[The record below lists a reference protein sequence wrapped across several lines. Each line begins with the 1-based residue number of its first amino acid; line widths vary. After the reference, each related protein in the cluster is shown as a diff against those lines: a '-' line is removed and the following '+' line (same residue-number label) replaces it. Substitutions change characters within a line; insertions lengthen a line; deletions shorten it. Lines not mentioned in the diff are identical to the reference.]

1 MKRIIIGL
9 AIILAGS
16 VSIAQ
21 ETSSSNS
28 NVSVDYSINI
38 VSRYIWRGL
47 LYNSSPNFQPDL
59 SLSVGNFSI
68 GSWAS
73 YSFNQNY
80 AEVDL
85 YITYAIG
92 GFSATLFDYYNENEA
107 DMASIKYF
115 KWDRKIT
122 GHALEGTIA
131 WNGTESFPL
140 RALAATFFYGNDRDA
155 DGKQYYSTYFEVGY
169 PFNLNDYSIDVFLGG
184 TPAKGL
190 YHTNAN
196 IVNLGFTVSKDVKVT
211 DHFSLPLSA
220 SFILNPAKEDVYFVV
235 GLTLK

>member
-9 AIILAGS
+9 AIILTGS

-155 DGKQYYSTYFEVGY
+155 DGNQYYSTYFEIGY
-169 PFNLNDYSIDVFLGG
+169 PFNLSDYSLEFFLGA

-190 YHTNAN
+190 YNNSAN
-196 IVNLGFTVSKDVKVT
+196 IVNVGFSASKDIKLSENFT
-211 DHFSLPLSA
+211 LPIKG
-220 SFILNPAKEDVYFVV
+220 SFVINPAQENVFFVV
-235 GLTLK
+235 GITLQ